1 MMIGKGF
8 LIMVVLLFLT
18 GCWDEKLLKDSSLV
32 LSIGIDSTKN
42 NKIKATTA
50 IRTSKII
57 SGGQSESINYIVEEI
72 GNTIRETRLEVD
84 KQIPGVYEPNK
95 LRIILI
101 GDKIASKDLY
111 PYFDVFFRDPRSSL
125 AAKVAVVKGEASDII
140 KMKKLKENLISEALI
155 DLIKSAEEHTIV
167 PVENQQTILTS
178 MFDEGEDFT
187 LPYME
192 RLDKNT
198 VKVTGIALFHKK
210 RFTDKTLKGNKSVIF
225 LMAKGE
231 KSKDIKLTESI
242 ENNEDHKVRNFVSFS
257 VLKTKRKMNIKMVNG
272 KPAATINLKLFIEIN
287 EYPKG
292 SLYGQKE
299 ESDLNKKVAHR
310 IAKEAN
316 QMVETLKS
324 AHCDAFG
331 IGRYLIAEHPKV
343 WENLNWEEEYP
354 DMPFKIN
361 VTVET
366 VKRGIIF

>member
-1 MMIGKGF
+1 MRIKKAF
-8 LIMVVLLFLT
+8 LILMILLVLT

-32 LSIGIDSTKN
+32 LSIGIDLAKN
-42 NKIKATTA
+42 NKVKSTTA

-72 GNTIRETRLEVD
+72 SNTIRETRLEVD

-95 LRIILI
+95 LRILLI
-101 GDKIASKDLY
+101 GDKIARKDLY

-125 AAKVAVVKGEASDII
+125 ASKVAVVKGEASNII

-155 DLIKSAEEHTIV
+155 DLIKSSEEHTIV

-192 RLDKNT
+192 KLDKDT
-198 VKVTGIALFHKK
+198 VKVTGIALFHK
-210 RFTDKTLKGNKSVIF
+210 RSFTGKTLKGNKPVIF

-231 KSKDIKLTESI
+231 KSKDIKLTESL
-242 ENNEDHKVRNFVSFS
+242 ETNEDHNVKNFVSFS
-257 VLKTKRKMNIKMVNG
+257 VLKTKRKMNIKMVKG
-272 KPAATINLKLFIEIN
+272 KPAATIDLKLLIEIN

-299 ESDLNKKVAHR
+299 ESELNKKVARR
-310 IAKEAN
+310 IEKEAN
-316 QMVETLKS
+316 AMVDTLKS
-324 AHCDAFG
+324 ANCDAFG
-331 IGRYLIAEHPKV
+331 IGRYLIADHHKEWKK
-343 WENLNWEEEYP
+343 LNWEKEYP
-354 DMPFKIN
+354 NMPFKIN
-361 VTVET
+361 VKVET
-366 VKRGIIF
+366 VRRGIIF